1 MRPIALSDNL
11 AKTQAAERMNQIQKA
26 HGEMEQRLTADAL
39 KQKSAADMEK
49 TRECEKADMVIIRDD
64 EEKEKQKQ
72 KQKKKN
78 KQDQDKDQDPE
89 NPEHLDLK
97 A

>member
-1 MRPIALSDNL
+1 MRPIALQDNL

-39 KQKSAADMEK
+39 KEKTTADMEK
-49 TRECEKADMVIIRDD
+49 TRESQKTDMVIIRDD
-64 EEKEKQKQ
+64 EEKEKEKR
-72 KQKKKN
+72 KKKD
-78 KQDQDKDQDPE
+78 KQNRPDDGDDE
-89 NPEHLDLK
+89 NSEHLDLK